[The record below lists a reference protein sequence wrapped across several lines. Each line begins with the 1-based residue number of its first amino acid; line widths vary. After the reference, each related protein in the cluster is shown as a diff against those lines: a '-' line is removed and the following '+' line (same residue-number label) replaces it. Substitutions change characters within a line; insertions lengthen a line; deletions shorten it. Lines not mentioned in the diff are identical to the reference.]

1 MITTFGVTATTGSR
15 PIAVVAPM
23 CHRPLANHVKTS
35 PHRPCN
41 DHGANVVVLPTPET
55 TTTTL
60 KDLTAACSGDASSNS
75 VQEAPVKNPAT
86 AGSHFVPTLRTPPLR
101 ISLPNTVLKASLLES
116 ATQRTS
122 VLGTQGTSV
131 LGTSSLGF
139 PCSEMTLTR
148 SGPDSGA
155 TSRECC
161 QFESRTTKDRRP
173 ASVLGHPSGDKTWTD
188 VADGLALS
196 LGFCTFDS
204 DKTKDHWSDAI
215 LKQSTVSSVFL
226 TPSSQSGDPLLA
238 LYPEPKDLSRAVE
251 ECNFY
256 YGNMTNTEAKSR
268 LHRCSVGTFL
278 LRDSS
283 DSRFRYSLSVKTV
296 RGTTSIRIMG
306 TSTGQYRLDSDPH
319 QESRMPAFRWI
330 LSLVEHYFLSASS
343 ANSSTEKGRHRGH
356 CVLLESSG
364 RYDTPMVLRK
374 PLELS
379 PAPLAHLCR
388 RTINNLVPSSDHRRK
403 LIDSLVVEVD
413 SQRRRS
419 IQEYMID
426 YPFRV

>member
-23 CHRPLANHVKTS
+23 CHRPVANHVKTS

-41 DHGANVVVLPTPET
+41 DHGANVGVLPTPET
-55 TTTTL
+55 TTATL
-60 KDLTAACSGDASSNS
+60 KDLTAACSGAASSTT
-75 VQEAPVKNPAT
+75 VLEAPGKHPAST
-86 AGSHFVPTLRTPPLR
+86 GNRSVPTLRTPPLR
-101 ISLPNTVLKASLLES
+101 ISLPNTVLGTSLLES

-122 VLGTQGTSV
+122 VLGTPA
-131 LGTSSLGF
+131 LGL
-139 PCSEMTLTR
+139 PCSEMTRTR
-148 SGPDSGA
+148 SCSDSGA
-155 TSRECC
+155 TSHECS

-173 ASVLGHPSGDKTWTD
+173 ASVLGHPSADGTSTD
-188 VADGLALS
+188 VADGLAVS
-196 LGFCTFDS
+196 LHCCTLDS
-204 DKTKDHWSDAI
+204 GKTKDHWSDII
-215 LKQSTVSSVFL
+215 LKQSTASSVFV

-238 LYPEPKDLSRAVE
+238 LYPEPKNLSIAVD

-283 DSRFRYSLSVKTV
+283 DSRFRYSLSVKTA
-296 RGTTSIRIMG
+296 RGTTSIRIVG

-388 RTINNLVPSSDHRRK
+388 RTVNNLVPSSEDRRK

-413 SQRRRS
+413 GQRRRS